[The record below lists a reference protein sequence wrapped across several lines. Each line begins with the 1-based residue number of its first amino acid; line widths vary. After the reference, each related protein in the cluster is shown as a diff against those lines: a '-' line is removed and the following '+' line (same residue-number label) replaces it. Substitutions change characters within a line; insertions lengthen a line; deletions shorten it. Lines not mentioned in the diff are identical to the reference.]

1 MLKFIRKPKRPRRVT
16 AILNKARGIKILDFK
31 IYYRAVMISKT
42 AYDMYK
48 NRHVDQWNKIQT
60 RD

>member
-1 MLKFIRKPKRPRRVT
+1 MLKFIPKPKRPRRVT

-48 NRHVDQWNKIQT
+48 NRHVDQWNKI
-60 RD
+60 